1 MLERLED
8 PYTIIY
14 QKGERHTTYTHLG
27 CVLLRVI
34 LGLLIYFK
42 VGFFKH
48 ILPLFIIYIMIIV
61 TFSNKLYK
69 TKNKTWKVY
78 IRTILFYSL
87 GLIINSIDY
96 LTKNNNNLINNFDNS
111 NKNISGILIII
122 DALMGL
128 QSRHIQNNFKE

>member
-1 MLERLED
+1 MIPERLED

-14 QKGERHTTYTHLG
+14 QKGERHTIYTHLG
-27 CVLLRVI
+27 CVLLRII

-42 VGFFKH
+42 VGFFKS
-48 ILPLFIIYIMIIV
+48 ILPLLIIYIMIIIF
-61 TFSNKLYK
+61 FSNKVFK

-78 IRTILFYSL
+78 FRTILLYSL

-96 LTKNNNNLINNFDNS
+96 ITNNNS

-122 DALMGL
+122 DAIMGL